1 MDEKVTLFAVGNRL
15 LLLVEPVRQEPAR
28 EEWLRRERVAVG
40 QICECGDC
48 FCCEELKR
56 ERREPTC
63 CI

>member
-28 EEWLRRERVAVG
+28 GEWLRRERVAVG
-40 QICECGDC
+40 RICGCGDC

-56 ERREPTC
+56 ERREPVC
-63 CI
+63 